1 MFFTLGIETP
11 SDSNTAY
18 GIVVPALC
26 NDKYSCYSAA
36 DKESDIPA
44 MATEAILLTVQD
56 MIESGDYDVKDIHND
71 HVSYK
76 NNDEYAHC
84 DTWVIID
91 VDLSSFV
98 GKQKRINIT
107 LPDILIDRIDN
118 AVKAPNSFYRD
129 RSNFLAE
136 AAINELAA
144 QNKTR

>member
-11 SDSNTAY
+11 NDSNTAY

-26 NDKYSCYSAA
+26 NEKYGCYSAA

-56 MIESGDYDVKDIHND
+56 MIEAGDYDINDIHND
-71 HVSYK
+71 HIAYPNST
-76 NNDEYAHC
+76 EYGYC

-118 AVKAPNSFYRD
+118 AVKSPNSFYRD

-136 AAINELAA
+136 AAINELAG
-144 QNKTR
+144 QNRSR

>member
-11 SDSNTAY
+11 NDSNTAY

-36 DKESDIPA
+36 DEEADIPA

-56 MIESGDYDVKDIHND
+56 MIESGDYDVKNIHND

-76 NNDEYAHC
+76 NNDEYAHY

-91 VDLSSFV
+91 VDLSSFA
-98 GKQKRINIT
+98 GK
-107 LPDILIDRIDN
+107 
-118 AVKAPNSFYRD
+118 
-129 RSNFLAE
+129 
-136 AAINELAA
+136 
-144 QNKTR
+144 